1 MTLPASPPIVGI
13 PSCIRFVRY
22 ASFHCVNERY
32 VDVMTWLGTLPLLIP
47 AAGPS
52 IDLHEVVRRL
62 DGLLLTGSPSNVE
75 PHLYEGGESETP
87 DLHDPKRDATT
98 LPLIR
103 TAIEEGVPVLAIC
116 RGIQELNV
124 ALGGT
129 LTQRVQTMPGRFDH
143 RSIRSPDMDR
153 NYGPAHAVSLAT
165 AGAMQALLGV
175 EDLVVNSLHQQAIDR
190 LAPALRAEAWAPDG
204 TIEAVSM
211 PAASGFTLGIQW
223 HPEYKPQENPHSVRI
238 FQAFGDA
245 IHARARRRLPVAA
258 RAAA

>member
-32 VDVMTWLGTLPLLIP
+32 VDVMTWSGALPLLIP

-52 IDLHEVVRRL
+52 IDLHEVLRRL

-103 TAIEEGVPVLAIC
+103 TAIAEGVPVLAIC

-124 ALGGT
+124 ALGGS
-129 LTQRVQTMPGRFDH
+129 LIQRVQTVPGRFDH

-153 NYGPAHAVSLAT
+153 NYGPAHAIRLESGGLLH
-165 AGAMQALLGV
+165 GLLGV
-175 EDLVVNSLHQQAIDR
+175 DELVVNSLHQQAIDR
-190 LAPALRAEAWAPDG
+190 VAAPLKVEATAPDG

-211 PAASGFTLGIQW
+211 PSAPGFVLGVQW
-223 HPEYKPQENPHSVRI
+223 HPEYKPQENPYSVRI
-238 FQAFGDA
+238 FQAFADA
-245 IHARARRRLPVAA
+245 VHARARRRLPIAA
-258 RAAA
+258 RAA

>member
-32 VDVMTWLGTLPLLIP
+32 VDVMTWVGTLPLLIP

-52 IDLHEVVRRL
+52 IDLHEVLRRL

-103 TAIEEGVPVLAIC
+103 TAIAEGVPVLAIC

-124 ALGGT
+124 ALGGS
-129 LTQRVQTMPGRFDH
+129 LTQRVQTLPGRFDH

-153 NYGPAHAVSLAT
+153 NYGPAHAIRLE
-165 AGAMQALLGV
+165 AGGLLHGLLGV
-175 EDLVVNSLHQQAIDR
+175 EEFVVNSLHQQAIDR
-190 LAPALRAEAWAPDG
+190 VAAPLRVEATAPDG

-211 PAASGFTLGIQW
+211 PSAPGFVLGVQW
-223 HPEYKPQENPHSVRI
+223 HPEYKPQENPYSVHI
-238 FQAFGDA
+238 FQAFADA
-245 IHARARRRLPVAA
+245 VHARARRRVPISA
-258 RAAA
+258 RAA

>member
-1 MTLPASPPIVGI
+1 MSLPASPPIVGI

-32 VDVMTWLGTLPLLIP
+32 VDVMTWVGTLPLLIP

-75 PHLYEGGESETP
+75 PHLYEGGDSETP

-103 TAIEEGVPVLAIC
+103 TAIAEGVPVLAIC

-124 ALGGT
+124 ALGGN
-129 LTQRVQTMPGRFDH
+129 LTQRVQTVPGRFDH

-153 NYGPAHAVSLAT
+153 NYGPAHAIGLVPDGVLH
-165 AGAMQALLGV
+165 GLLGV
-175 EDLVVNSLHQQAIDR
+175 DEIVVNSLHQQAIDR
-190 LAPALRAEAWAPDG
+190 VADLLRVEATAPDG

-211 PAASGFTLGIQW
+211 PSAPGFVLGVQW
-223 HPEYKPQENPHSVRI
+223 HPEYKPQENPYSVRI

-245 IHARARRRLPVAA
+245 VHARARRRLPIAA
-258 RAAA
+258 RAA

>member
-32 VDVMTWLGTLPLLIP
+32 VDVMTWVGTLPLLIP

-52 IDLHEVVRRL
+52 IDLHEVLRRL

-103 TAIEEGVPVLAIC
+103 TAIAEGVPVLAIC

-124 ALGGT
+124 ALGGS
-129 LTQRVQTMPGRFDH
+129 LTQRVQTLPGRFDH

-153 NYGPAHAVSLAT
+153 NYGPAHAIRLE
-165 AGAMQALLGV
+165 AGGLLHDLLGV
-175 EDLVVNSLHQQAIDR
+175 EEFVVNSLHQQAIDR
-190 LAPALRAEAWAPDG
+190 VAAPLRVEATAPDG

-211 PAASGFTLGIQW
+211 PSAPGFVLGVQW
-223 HPEYKPQENPHSVRI
+223 HPEYKPQENPYSVHI
-238 FQAFGDA
+238 FQAFADA
-245 IHARARRRLPVAA
+245 VHARARRRVPISA
-258 RAAA
+258 RAA

>member
-22 ASFHCVNERY
+22 ATFHCVNERY
-32 VDVMTWLGTLPLLIP
+32 VDAMTWLGTLPLLIP

-98 LPLIR
+98 LPLVR
-103 TAIEEGVPVLAIC
+103 TAIAEGVPVLAIC

-124 ALGGT
+124 ALGGG
-129 LTQRVQTMPGRFDH
+129 LTQRVQTIPGRFDH

-153 NYGPAHAVSLAT
+153 NYGPAHAIRLADE
-165 AGAMQALLGV
+165 GMLRGLLGV
-175 EDLVVNSLHQQAIDR
+175 DEVVVNSLHQQAIER
-190 LAPALRAEAWAPDG
+190 VAPTLQVEATAPDG

-211 PAASGFTLGIQW
+211 PSAPGFVLGVQW
-223 HPEYKPQENPHSVRI
+223 HPEYKPQENPYSVRI
-238 FQAFGDA
+238 FEAFADA
-245 IHARARRRLPVAA
+245 VHGRARRRQPLAA
-258 RAAA
+258 RAA

>member
-32 VDVMTWLGTLPLLIP
+32 VDVMTWSGALPLLIP

-52 IDLHEVVRRL
+52 IDLHEVLRRL

-103 TAIEEGVPVLAIC
+103 TAIAEGVPVLAIC

-124 ALGGT
+124 ALGGS
-129 LTQRVQTMPGRFDH
+129 LIQRVQTVPGRFDH

-153 NYGPAHAVSLAT
+153 NYGPAHAIRLEP
-165 AGAMQALLGV
+165 GGLLQGMLGV
-175 EDLVVNSLHQQAIDR
+175 DELVVNSLHQQAIDR
-190 LAPALRAEAWAPDG
+190 VAAPLKVEATAPDG

-211 PAASGFTLGIQW
+211 PSAPGFVLGVQW
-223 HPEYKPQENPHSVRI
+223 HPEYKPQENPYSVRI
-238 FQAFGDA
+238 FQAFADA
-245 IHARARRRLPVAA
+245 IHARARRRLPIAA
-258 RAAA
+258 RAA

>member
-22 ASFHCVNERY
+22 ATFHCVNERY
-32 VDVMTWLGTLPLLIP
+32 VDAMTWLGTLPLLIP

-75 PHLYEGGESETP
+75 PHLYEGGDSETP

-98 LPLIR
+98 LPLVQ
-103 TAIEEGVPVLAIC
+103 TAIAEGVPVLAIC

-124 ALGGT
+124 ALGGG
-129 LTQRVQTMPGRFDH
+129 LTQRVQTIPGRFDH

-153 NYGPAHAVSLAT
+153 NYGPAHAIRLA
-165 AGAMQALLGV
+165 GDGMLRGLLGV
-175 EDLVVNSLHQQAIDR
+175 DELVVNSLHQQAIDR
-190 LAPALRAEAWAPDG
+190 VAPPLQVEATAPDG

-211 PAASGFTLGIQW
+211 PSAPGFVLGLQW
-223 HPEYKPQENPHSVRI
+223 HPEYKPQENPYSVRI
-238 FQAFGDA
+238 FEAFADA
-245 IHARARRRLPVAA
+245 VHGRARRRQPLAA
-258 RAAA
+258 RAA

>member
-1 MTLPASPPIVGI
+1 MTLPASPPVVGI

-32 VDVMTWLGTLPLLIP
+32 VDAMTWIGTLPLLIP

-52 IDLHEVVRRL
+52 MDLQDVIRRL

-75 PHLYEGGESETP
+75 PHLYEGGDSETP

-98 LPLIR
+98 LPMIR
-103 TAIEEGVPVLAIC
+103 AAIEEGLPVLAIC

-129 LTQRVQTMPGRFDH
+129 LTQRVQTVPGRFDH
-143 RSIRSPDMDR
+143 RSIRSPEMDR
-153 NYGPAHAVSLAT
+153 NYGPGHAVTLA
-165 AGAMQALLGV
+165 ADGVLHGLLGV
-175 EDLVVNSLHQQAIDR
+175 DDLVVNSLHQQAIDR
-190 LAPALRAEAWAPDG
+190 IAAPLRVEALAPDG

-211 PAASGFTLGIQW
+211 PSAAGFVLGLQW
-223 HPEYKPQENPHSVRI
+223 HPEYKPQENPHSVRV
-238 FQAFGDA
+238 FQAFA
-245 IHARARRRLPVAA
+245 EAVHARARRRLPLAA
-258 RAAA
+258 RAA